1 MRSNQK
7 KWITLAAVLLAVSAV
22 IFFWKKPGG
31 DGSPHAGHSPHL
43 LPEPRSAQNAQEQE
57 EGATPDS
64 PPSVAQ
70 QPGAQDSLT
79 PEGTSP
85 APGTASAPQGEGAV
99 VDNSAANTA
108 GQQPQ
113 KTEGNAALPAPA
125 LIPPAGQ
132 PATAGTK
139 PSSPSAQAQM
149 PAAPAAQTDA
159 CYTLSYKH
167 QDLPGHQSGE
177 ACTQHKNL
185 LALPGQKL
193 SAKSLC
199 VRVNGTPVKFAFD
212 SKKNH
217 VLLSSIAGPR
227 SEITVRYCT
236 GGATCAEDCTVP
248 RDEFMEALGAVD
260 TSGSQPTV
268 AWDIR
273 NSQKGPTKEE
283 AALDKELVELK
294 RELASVERNS
304 EEIFKG
310 WVAGKEKAVTCK
322 ATPGKVA
329 KL

>member
-1 MRSNQK
+1 M
-7 KWITLAAVLLAVSAV
+7 
-22 IFFWKKPGG
+22 
-31 DGSPHAGHSPHL
+31 
-43 LPEPRSAQNAQEQE
+43 
-57 EGATPDS
+57 
-64 PPSVAQ
+64 
-70 QPGAQDSLT
+70 
-79 PEGTSP
+79 
-85 APGTASAPQGEGAV
+85 PGTP
-99 VDNSAANTA
+99 
-108 GQQPQ
+108 
-113 KTEGNAALPAPA
+113 ALPAA
-125 LIPPAGQ
+125 Q
-132 PATAGTK
+132 PDG
-139 PSSPSAQAQM
+139 
-149 PAAPAAQTDA
+149 
-159 CYTLSYKH
+159 CFTLAFKH
-167 QDLPGHQSGE
+167 QDLPGHQNGE

-185 LALPGQKL
+185 LALPSQKL

-260 TSGSQPTV
+260 TNGSKPTV

-273 NSQKGPTKEE
+273 NSGKGPTKQE

-310 WVAGKEKAVTCK
+310 WVAGKEKAATCK
-322 ATPGKVA
+322 ASPGKVA